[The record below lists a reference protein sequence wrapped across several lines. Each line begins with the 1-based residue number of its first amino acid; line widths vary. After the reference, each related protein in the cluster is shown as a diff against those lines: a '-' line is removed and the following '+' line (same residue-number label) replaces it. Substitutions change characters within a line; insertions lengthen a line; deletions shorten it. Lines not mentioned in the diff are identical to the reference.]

1 MSFSVPTFNCSPKD
15 CCATFVDLWCLDDGG
30 FWCQIVPNQ
39 PLSRQVRVQGLHY
52 LLLQYV
58 CFKHKLQNLL
68 SLLHFFRVC
77 NFYGLFCGKCVFEW
91 QFSFSRSI
99 SSLLLLDK
107 STVSSMVFSPT
118 TSVVVVVVC
127 VCVVFP
133 ENKLAWK

>member
-1 MSFSVPTFNCSPKD
+1 M
-15 CCATFVDLWCLDDGG
+15 
-30 FWCQIVPNQ
+30 
-39 PLSRQVRVQGLHY
+39 
-52 LLLQYV
+52 
-58 CFKHKLQNLL
+58 
-68 SLLHFFRVC
+68 
-77 NFYGLFCGKCVFEW
+77 FEW